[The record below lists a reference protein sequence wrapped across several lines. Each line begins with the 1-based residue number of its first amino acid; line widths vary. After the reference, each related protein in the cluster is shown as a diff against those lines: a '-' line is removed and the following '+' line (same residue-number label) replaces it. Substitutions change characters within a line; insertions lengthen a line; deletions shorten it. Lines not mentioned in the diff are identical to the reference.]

1 MQVETPDGRLLAV
14 TEAGDPAGSPVFTH
28 HGTPGSGGFEPAWLD
43 HAAAQGVRLVTWDRA
58 GYGESSRRP
67 GRDVAAAA
75 ADAAT
80 VADAL
85 GVDQFVTWGLS
96 GGGPHAL
103 ACAALLPDRVPAV
116 AVLSGVAPYDAPGL
130 DWLAGMGQD
139 NIEEF
144 GAAVAGEPDLRRY
157 LAEACRARDEALAG
171 DPAAVL
177 NDMATLLSGPDAAY
191 FRNHPWAT
199 ESMTRGLANGFEGW
213 LDDDLAF
220 AKPWGFDLAAMRTRT
235 VVWQG
240 VQDLMVPATHG
251 RYLAET
257 IPGAELRIDP
267 DGGHMTVL
275 DHLDEVHAWL
285 LAG

>member
-14 TEAGDPAGSPVFTH
+14 HEGGDAAGSAVFAH
-28 HGTPGSGGFEPAWLD
+28 HGTPGSGLFEPAWVEN
-43 HAAAQGVRLVTWDRA
+43 AARQGVRLVTWDRA
-58 GYGESSRRP
+58 GYGDSSRRP

-85 GVDQFVTWGLS
+85 GIDQFVTWGLS

-116 AVLSGVAPYDAPGL
+116 AVLSGVAPYGAPGL

-144 GAAVAGEPDLRRY
+144 GAAVAGEPELRRY
-157 LAEACRARDEALAG
+157 LAEACRAWDESLARG
-171 DPAAVL
+171 PEAVL
-177 NDMATLLSGPDAAY
+177 DDMATLLSGPDAAY
-191 FRNHPWAT
+191 FRDHPWAI
-199 ESMTRGLANGFEGW
+199 ESMTRGLSNGYEGW

-220 AKPWGFDLAAMRTRT
+220 AKSWGFDLTAIRTRT

-240 VQDLMVPATHG
+240 VQDFMVPATHG
-251 RYLAET
+251 HYLAET
-257 IPGAELRIDP
+257 IPGAELRIDT